1 MPSTRLAVRLLTCAA
16 LLLLGC
22 APKAPEEPITSIEPS
37 PGSETPAAP
46 VVGSAGTVGLSV
58 LSMENPFFKVIAD
71 SMKAELATKG
81 YDLTAVSGDFDVAKQ
96 QHQVQDFIVQKVAA
110 IVLCPCDSKAIGPA
124 IKEANAA
131 GIPVFTADIA
141 CLDPDAKVVAHV
153 ATDNEQGGRLA
164 ADAVAEAIGGTGK
177 VAILD
182 HPVVES
188 VMLRTK
194 GFKARIEELNQSGK
208 SIDIVATL
216 PGGGEKAKSLA
227 AAQDLIQAHP
237 DLAAIFA
244 INDPSALGAVA
255 ALENAGKAG
264 TVKVIGFD
272 GQPEGKQAI
281 KSGAIY
287 ADPVQFPAQIGQKT
301 AELVV
306 KYLSGEQVPAEELI
320 PTQLYNQAD
329 AEADTT
335 LTDG

>member
-1 MPSTRLAVRLLTCAA
+1 MPSARRAVRLLTCAA
-16 LLLLGC
+16 LFLLGC
-22 APKAPEEPITSIEPS
+22 APKAPEEPMAPVESPAEP
-37 PGSETPAAP
+37 PPPAAN
-46 VVGSAGTVGLSV
+46 GTVGISV

-71 SMKAELATKG
+71 SLKAELATKG
-81 YDLTAVSGDFDVAKQ
+81 YDLVAVSGDFDVAKQ
-96 QHQVQDFIVQKVAA
+96 QHQIQDFIVQKVAA

-124 IKEANAA
+124 INEANDA

-141 CLDPDAKVVAHV
+141 CLDPTVKIVSHV

-194 GFKARIEELNQSGK
+194 GFKARIEELNQEGK
-208 SIDIVATL
+208 SIEIVATL

-237 DLAAIFA
+237 DLNAIFA

-287 ADPVQFPAQIGQKT
+287 ADPIQFPDQIGQKT
-301 AELVV
+301 GELVV

-320 PTQLYNQAD
+320 PTQLYKQTDAAAD
-329 AEADTT
+329 PT
-335 LTDG
+335 LNGG